1 MRKRVSNYFLG
12 VVIICCVYLV
22 VLALV
27 GHSEEVNPFFY
38 YGFWLTLGV
47 VLGFRLG
54 IYLYE
59 KGLSDQSKE
68 KRDTFNKELEN
79 QGRLN

>member
-1 MRKRVSNYFLG
+1 MKRVSNYFLA
-12 VVIICCVYLV
+12 IIIVFFVYLI
-22 VLALV
+22 ALSIV
-27 GHSEEVNPFFY
+27 GHSKEITPLFY

-68 KRDTFNKELEN
+68 KRDSFNKELEN